1 MLDGKELY
9 DLRGV
14 CWRGSGK
21 MMKHKS
27 IAVISFYAISV
38 LLKKLCPL

>member
-1 MLDGKELY
+1 MIWRDMSERFVEDLALY
-9 DLRGV
+9 LR
-14 CWRGSGK
+14 K

-38 LLKKLCPL
+38 LLKKL